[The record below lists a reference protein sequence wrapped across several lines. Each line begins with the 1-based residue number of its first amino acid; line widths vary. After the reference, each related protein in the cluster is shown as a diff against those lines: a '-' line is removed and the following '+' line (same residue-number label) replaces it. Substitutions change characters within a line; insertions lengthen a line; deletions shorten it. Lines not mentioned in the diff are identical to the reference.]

1 MNIKNMD
8 TFLEKRLSNYD
19 KWLGEGKIKFSSKV
33 VPINESIKSE
43 KWVIPTEQVL
53 EILGN
58 ARSFALSKC
67 ECRSHYQR
75 CDNPLEVCFLL
86 DDTGDKLVKKGLA
99 RHIDID
105 EAANVLKKAN
115 ENGLVHLSL
124 YKPDHKVYALCSCCP
139 CCCHDLRIIKLFN
152 REDFLVRSE
161 YISVT
166 EMENCIHC
174 GKCVERCIFDARTWK
189 DDKMFYNV
197 DDCYGCGLCVTY
209 CPVEATVMQKNE

>member
-1 MNIKNMD
+1 MNKKNID

-33 VPINESIKSE
+33 VPVNESIKRE

-86 DDTGDKLVKKGLA
+86 DDTGDKLVEKGLA

-124 YKPDHKVYALCSCCP
+124 YKPDHEVYALCSCCP

-152 REDFLVRSE
+152 REDLLVRSE
-161 YISVT
+161 YAAVT

-189 DDKMFYNV
+189 DDKMLYNV
-197 DDCYGCGLCVTY
+197 DDCYGCGLCVTS
-209 CPVEATVMQKNE
+209 CPVEATVMQRK